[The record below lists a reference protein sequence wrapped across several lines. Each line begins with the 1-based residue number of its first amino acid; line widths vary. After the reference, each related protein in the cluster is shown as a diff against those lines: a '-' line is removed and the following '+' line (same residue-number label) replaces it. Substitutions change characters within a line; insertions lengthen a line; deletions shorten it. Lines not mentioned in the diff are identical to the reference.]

1 MEDLPKIQQWL
12 KTIESRCVVPRVG
25 APVFIPDKQVFEFS
39 TVSVEVVAYLKA
51 VRAVQSLKSIRL
63 LIENGLII
71 DFYTIGRCIL
81 DCVTEIDFL
90 LEKYPEV
97 SQAGE
102 KFIQNFR
109 EATIDDLLEEGT
121 DVVPSKKIRNAS
133 ARVRAKEGYTT
144 FDEAKG
150 KLDRPYKI
158 FSGYVHSQYA
168 YIMEIYGG
176 YPSQWAFKVEG
187 LTSESR
193 KADYWV
199 WIRELDEMVIHSLA
213 YMAKQFSYEPVL
225 REIIQHFE
233 NLEADR

>member
-1 MEDLPKIQQWL
+1 MENLRKIQQWL
-12 KTIESRCVVPRVG
+12 KTIENQCVVPRVG
-25 APVFIPDKQVFEFS
+25 APIFIQDKQVFEFS

-51 VRAVQSLKSIRL
+51 VRATQSLKSIRL

-97 SQAGE
+97 SQTGE
-102 KFIQNFR
+102 KFIHNFR

-133 ARVRAKEGYTT
+133 ARVRAKKGFTT

-150 KLDRPYKI
+150 KLDGPYKI
-158 FSGYVHSQYA
+158 FSGYVHNQYA
-168 YIMEIYGG
+168 HIMEMYGG
-176 YPSQWAFKVEG
+176 NHSELSFKVEG
-187 LTSESR
+187 IGSTKK
-193 KADYWV
+193 KADYSI
-199 WIRELDEMVIHSLA
+199 WIGELDEMVMHSLA

-233 NLEADR
+233 NLKNT